1 MMMTPFE
8 FQHRV
13 LFQHCDPAGMVF
25 YPRYFEMINACVET
39 WFEQDVEV
47 PFNQMH
53 LQLGLS
59 VPTVSTQTKFH
70 APSHLGDRLIF
81 QMQVH
86 KLGSSSLQ
94 LKISVSCDEQLR
106 LTNETTL
113 VLVEQKSGRPT
124 PWRQHSCFNTLTN
137 TSL

>member
-1 MMMTPFE
+1 MMTPFE
-8 FQHRV
+8 FHHRV

-39 WFEQDVEV
+39 WFEQEVEV

-81 QMQVH
+81 QMQVQ
-86 KLGSSSLQ
+86 KCGSSSLQ
-94 LKISVSCDEQLR
+94 LNISVSCDEQLR

-124 PWRQHSCFNTLTN
+124 PWRQYSCFNKLTD

>member
-1 MMMTPFE
+1 MMTPFK
-8 FQHRV
+8 FHHRV

-39 WFEQDVEV
+39 WFEQEVEV
-47 PFNQMH
+47 PFNEMH
-53 LQLGLS
+53 LHLGLS

-81 QMQVH
+81 QMEVQAC
-86 KLGSSSLQ
+86 GNTSLQ
-94 LKISVSCDEQLR
+94 LNITASCDSQLR

-113 VLVEQKSGRPT
+113 VLVEQKNGRPT
-124 PWRQHSCFNTLTN
+124 PWNEHTCFNKLTD
-137 TSL
+137 TYL

>member
-1 MMMTPFE
+1 MMTPFE
-8 FQHRV
+8 FHHRV

-39 WFEQDVEV
+39 WFEQEVEV

-81 QMQVH
+81 QMQVQ
-86 KLGSSSLQ
+86 KCGGSSLQ
-94 LKISVSCDEQLR
+94 LNISVSCDEQLR

-124 PWRQHSCFNTLTN
+124 PWRQYSCFNKLTD

>member
-1 MMMTPFE
+1 MKLFE
-8 FQHRV
+8 FQHPV
-13 LFQHCDPAGMVF
+13 LFQHCDPAGIVF

-39 WFEQDVEV
+39 WFEQEVGV

-59 VPTVSTQTKFH
+59 VPTASTETKFH
-70 APSHLGDRLIF
+70 APSHLGDQLIF
-81 QMQVH
+81 RLKID
-86 KLGSSSLQ
+86 KLGTSSLLLHITVLCEAQ
-94 LKISVSCDEQLR
+94 VR

-124 PWRQHSCFNTLTN
+124 PWRHHSHFNNLTH
-137 TSL
+137 THY

>member
-1 MMMTPFE
+1 MMTPFK
-8 FQHRV
+8 FHHRV

-39 WFEQDVEV
+39 WFEQEVGV
-47 PFNQMH
+47 PFNEMH

-59 VPTVSTQTKFH
+59 VPTVSTETKFH

-81 QMQVH
+81 QMEVR
-86 KLGSSSLQ
+86 KRGNTSLQ
-94 LKISVSCDEQLR
+94 LNISASCDAQLR

-113 VLVEQKSGRPT
+113 VLVEQKNGRPT
-124 PWRQHSCFNTLTN
+124 PWSEHLSFNKLTD
-137 TSL
+137 TYS